1 MGMSASQARLLAL
14 TARQSNLEFEGQ
26 QINQQR
32 TNLSNQSA
40 NYYNSLLTM
49 TVPTPPSTDDY
60 TTVKYSFII
69 GGNDATIAQVLPQD
83 DKGNYLVEYTT
94 NLASIGI
101 QENSAYRITASANGS
116 TTKTGTLDKI
126 INPTDP
132 YNANMQYYVQT
143 FREDDLHGELTA
155 LTNQSDRYTTDR
167 LTADATYYDKFGN
180 QVEADDALGNVLKD
194 GYTFDGKEYKDANG
208 NTVTEGEASV
218 LKDGYTFDGT
228 DYKNANGDVVD
239 ASEAIIKELKDN
251 YTALVAKESD
261 EIGFSLVN
269 IQLADRASYQAA
281 LDRGEIVNSFVENT
295 SEGPQGTDQ
304 VVTYAAS
311 NDSTFS
317 TVSAEYKEAFINAG
331 LDINDFYQYKSST
344 GIRFAEKEDVE
355 KSANNSTLTITTFA
369 VASMSKPQK
378 TQLSGVQIEFDT
390 TGRISS
396 MTDQD
401 GNTYTM
407 TTSTVTDDDAYED
420 AYNQYIYNQYVYD
433 QKQNEINAHIEILQA
448 QDKNLELRLSQLNT
462 EHSAIQTE
470 IDAVNKVISKN
481 IETSFKTFSA

>member
-1 MGMSASQARLLAL
+1 MGLSASQARLLSL

-60 TTVKYSFII
+60 TTIKYSFVI

-94 NLASIGI
+94 TLASIGV
-101 QENSAYRITASANGS
+101 QENTAYKITASANTS
-116 TTKTGTLDKI
+116 STKTGKAELVK
-126 INPTDP
+126 NPTDA
-132 YNANMQYYVQT
+132 YDADMQYYVQT
-143 FREDDLHGELTA
+143 FREDDEHGEYTA
-155 LTNQSDRYTTDR
+155 LNNNSERYTDDR
-167 LTADATYYDKFGN
+167 VAAGDVTFYDKYGN
-180 QVEADDALGNVLKD
+180 QVDKTAALDNGKLKD
-194 GYTFDGKEYKDANG
+194 E
-208 NTVTEGEASV
+208 
-218 LKDGYTFDGT
+218 
-228 DYKNANGDVVD
+228 
-239 ASEAIIKELKDN
+239 
-251 YTALVAKESD
+251 YTALVKKESD
-261 EIGFSLVN
+261 EIGYSTVSV
-269 IQLADRASYQAA
+269 QLADRASYQSA
-281 LDRGEIVNSFVENT
+281 LDRGEKVTKFQENT
-295 SEGPQGTDQ
+295 SDNTYGSDK

-311 NDSTFS
+311 NDTTFS
-317 TVSAEYKEAFINAG
+317 TVGSEYKEAFINAG
-331 LDINDFYQYKSST
+331 LDINEYYQYKSST
-344 GIRFAEKEDVE
+344 GIRFAKKEDVE
-355 KSANNSTLTITTFA
+355 KSANNSTLSITTFA
-369 VASMSKPQK
+369 VASMNKTQK

-396 MTDQD
+396 MTDAK

-407 TTSTVTDDDAYED
+407 TASTETDDNAYED
-420 AYNQYIYNQYVYD
+420 AYNQYTYDQYVYD

-470 IDAVNKVISKN
+470 MDAVNKVISKN
-481 IETSFKTFSA
+481 IETSFKTFNA